1 MSLFGL
7 FEQRSLENP
16 ALPLTSE
23 AVGAYLGA
31 VENESGMAVTE
42 RSSLHM
48 PAVWRSV
55 GLISSVSSSL
65 PLRPYVRGTRDT
77 APSTLLDDP
86 HPDLT
91 PLELWRLLYMHRSLW
106 GNGYA
111 QKVRNRANVITE
123 LWPVMPDRV
132 RVGKVPPDD
141 LLPSGKVFE
150 VTDDWGVQHAL
161 TSREILHIPG
171 LGYDGVTGCSPVRLA
186 AEGIGLAQAAE
197 KSAARLYGKGNIL
210 SGVLQTEQRLK
221 PDQAAALK
229 AQWRAK
235 MGGFRNSQE
244 IAVLDSGATFNTVT
258 MPYKDAQFLESREFQ
273 ITEVARMFGVPLFL
287 LMETAKSTSWGT
299 GLEQQAGAWVV
310 FDLGPTWLQPTE
322 QRITKEL
329 LPANQYAKYSV
340 QGLLR
345 GDSSARATFYRAMR
359 DVGAFS
365 ADDVRGFEEMPPL
378 PAGTGGDVHLQPTYM
393 APLGTNPLAPDPAP
407 AARQRESVTLLEG
420 HEQLPAAV
428 RAAAHLAEAH
438 RLLAL
443 PVAPL
448 EIDPAPE
455 PQEGSED
462 DEDPDEDDD

>member
-7 FEQRSLENP
+7 FEQRSLESP
-16 ALPLTSE
+16 AQPLTSE
-23 AVGAYLGA
+23 AVAEYLGA
-31 VENESGMAVTE
+31 VPNESGVSVTE

-55 GLISSVSSSL
+55 ALISGVSSAL
-65 PLRPYVRGTRDT
+65 PLHPYVRGTRDK
-77 APSTLLDDP
+77 AASPLLDDP
-86 HPDLT
+86 HPELT
-91 PLELWRLLYMHRSLW
+91 SLELWRLPYVHRVLW
-106 GNGYA
+106 GNGYL
-111 QKVRNRANVITE
+111 QKVRNRAGVISE

-132 RVGKVPPDD
+132 RVGRVKPDD

-150 VTDDWGVQHAL
+150 VTDDWGTVHAM

-197 KSAARLYGKGNIL
+197 KSAARLYGKGNVMA
-210 SGVLQTEQRLK
+210 GVLQTEQRLNA
-221 PDQAAALK
+221 DQADALK
-229 AQWRAK
+229 KRWAAK
-235 MGGFRNSQE
+235 MGGWRNHQE
-244 IAVLDSGATFNTVT
+244 VAVLDSGATFQTVT

-310 FDLGPTWLQPTE
+310 FDLAPTWLSPTE

-359 DVGAFS
+359 DVGGFS
-365 ADDVRGFEEMPPL
+365 ADDVRALEEMPPL
-378 PAGTGGDVHLQPTYM
+378 PAGKGGDVYLQPTYM
-393 APLGTNPLAPDPAP
+393 APLGTNPLAPDAPP
-407 AARQRESVTLLEG
+407 AARARETITLLQG
-420 HEQLPAAV
+420 HGQLPAPV
-428 RAAAHLAEAH
+428 RAAALLAEAA
-438 RLLAL
+438 RLLAA
-443 PVAPL
+443 PVEPL
-448 EIDPAPE
+448 EIEPAPE
-455 PQEGSED
+455 EGEED
-462 DEDPDEDDD
+462 DPDEDND